1 MLKSKDVFEME
12 NKLLNSM
19 NPAFFDI
26 ENFEETEDD
35 RQIYKALSAVQGLR
49 LYLDEK
55 ERLEKENSPAD
66 HQSKQD

>member
-49 LYLDEK
+49 LYLEK
-55 ERLEKENSPAD
+55 KEDKPC
-66 HQSKQD
+66 